1 MIEIIEGVWVDP
13 RHVAVVKRVGDD
25 KCALFTSG
33 QSAVDG
39 GFLIERSAEEVVDE
53 IEWAMEGKDGSES

>member
-1 MIEIIEGVWVDP
+1 MIEIAEGVWIDP
-13 RHVAVVKRVGDD
+13 RHIAVVKRVGED
-25 KCALFTSG
+25 KCALFTPG
-33 QSAVDG
+33 QSAVYE